1 MNEELPTTGV
11 PLLFVPIDE
20 VPLDANGKRDRAAL
34 LIAPLPVPDAD
45 EPYVA
50 RRLLTRSGQ
59 SLEESVREVWTE
71 VLGIPDIDATT
82 PFFDVGGDSLTPCRW
97 SAGSTLAAEP
107 CHAHVQVGAHDR
119 RPGT

>member
-50 RRLLTRSGQ
+50 RRLLTRS
-59 SLEESVREVWTE
+59 
-71 VLGIPDIDATT
+71 AN
-82 PFFDVGGDSLTPCRW
+82 RW
-97 SAGSTLAAEP
+97 RRAFARCGPRSWVSRTSTRLAAEP